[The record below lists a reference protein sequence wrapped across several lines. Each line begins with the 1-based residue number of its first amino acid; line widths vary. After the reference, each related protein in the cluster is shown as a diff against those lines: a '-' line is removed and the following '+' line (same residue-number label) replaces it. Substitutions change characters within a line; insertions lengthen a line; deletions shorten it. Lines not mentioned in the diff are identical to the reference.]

1 MKMIKMVLEVL
12 NKILQA
18 RGFVHPN
25 VHRKCSRTYI
35 YHGTFYLFFVV
46 YISQFVTI
54 QPSILLT
61 STVLNKT
68 FHYLFNYWTCY
79 TCTGLFITEK
89 NILYLYCCIDW
100 INFDLIPCWLIW
112 FLWDSFDSFH
122 SSTQWRCGSTV
133 MYSKHIMTRD
143 YYWLYLRVHKYY
155 IISNIKYDPGSELVT

>member
-1 MKMIKMVLEVL
+1 MCLVKFCTTEQNFMKMIKMVLEVL

-89 NILYLYCCIDW
+89 NILYLW
-100 INFDLIPCWLIW
+100 ILLHWLNQFWFNSLLTYLIPLR
-112 FLWDSFDSFH
+112 FLWFFPQQYAVEMWLNCHVFKTHYDSRLLLALPT
-122 SSTQWRCGSTV
+122 SS
-133 MYSKHIMTRD
+133 
-143 YYWLYLRVHKYY
+143 
-155 IISNIKYDPGSELVT
+155 